1 MQFRT
6 VACLLLL
13 AIATVSAVELSAPE
27 LSSEVQ
33 HTLAD
38 YNTLRAL
45 EAKVAAGQIH
55 PSPALVA
62 AIAHAQRMY
71 DELQSTIQNA
81 DKQAPAAGTAA
92 AVANVAEAHV
102 EQVSTAAHQN
112 SQHVWENAQHVKE
125 NAVHVQQNSAYVH
138 ENSQRIVNAAHQRME
153 IVQAVGHNSVNADQS
168 RAALVQSIN
177 LIKANAEAINQ
188 NKAQMQKLQRALSQ
202 TRSKNAMA
210 KAAMDFELK
219 KAALAIKARAA
230 DAVAKR
236 AAESKAMRMQQQNQL
251 IAQQRARAIVADRL
265 AAESARRAKMMMRLH
280 TLKKRIATKRAAAR
294 RFAAH
299 MRMLKD
305 AQHKALDEI
314 KGQQLQA
321 AVEGIEMGRK
331 IAAATYDVQ
340 LDSEKDQIRTALKR
354 TVENARLDQ
363 IRAIHEL
370 QMHAQLKEAELEDE
384 TARSAQRILAAYNR
398 QRIAAE
404 KPRTVQFVEA
414 SAEAEA
420 EAEAEDEVDEE

>member
-1 MQFRT
+1 MQGFRT
-6 VACLLLL
+6 IACLLLL
-13 AIATVSAVELSAPE
+13 AIAATSAVELSAPE
-27 LSSEVQ
+27 LSSQ
-33 HTLAD
+33 LASTLD
-38 YNTLRAL
+38 EYNMVAAV
-45 EAKVAAGQIH
+45 EAKIASGQIKMT
-55 PSPALVA
+55 PALA
-62 AIAHAQRMY
+62 AAVAHAQRMY
-71 DELQSTIQNA
+71 NQLQSTIQAA
-81 DKQAPAAGTAA
+81 DKEASAAPAAVSAA
-92 AVANVAEAHV
+92 A
-102 EQVSTAAHQN
+102 QVTSTQQN
-112 SQHVWENAQHVKE
+112 SQHVWENAQHVQQ
-125 NAVHVQQNSAYVH
+125 NAVHVQENSAHVH
-138 ENSQRIVNAAHQRME
+138 ENAQRISNAAHQRLE
-153 IVQAVGHNSVNADQS
+153 IVEAVSHNSQNADHS

-188 NKAQMQKLQRALSQ
+188 NKARVQQLQRALAQ
-202 TRSKNAMA
+202 TRSKNQMA

-230 DAVAKR
+230 DAIAKR
-236 AAESKAMRMQQQNQL
+236 AAESKAQRLQQQNQL

-265 AAESARRAKMMMRLH
+265 AAESARRAKMLMRLQ
-280 TLKKRIATKRAAAR
+280 TLKKRIAAKRAAAR

-331 IAAATYDVQ
+331 ITAATYDQQ
-340 LDSEKDQIRTALKR
+340 LDTEKDLIRTALKR
-354 TVENARLDQ
+354 TVENARLEQ

-398 QRIAAE
+398 QRIAAD

-414 SAEAEA
+414 ASVAEAEA
-420 EAEAEDEVDEE
+420 EEEAEEEFESEEEQE